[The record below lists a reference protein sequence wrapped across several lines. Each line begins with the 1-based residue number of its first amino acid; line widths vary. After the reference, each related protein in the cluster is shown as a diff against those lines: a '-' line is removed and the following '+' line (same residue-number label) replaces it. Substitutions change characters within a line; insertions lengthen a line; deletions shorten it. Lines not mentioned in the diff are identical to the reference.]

1 MESTGFNSANIGI
14 RLHDTV
20 PGTLEQRAQAALK
33 QGFSCVHLALG
44 KVLDP
49 SLLEPEKATPGLG
62 VYVKRALNGLDVAV
76 LGCYLNLAHPDE
88 AVYRRTV
95 LQYTAHLRLA
105 RFMDAGVVGTETGNP
120 NAGYTYDPENS
131 HSVEALELFIR
142 RVKPVVEAAEK
153 LGTLLAIEP
162 VCTHIVSDARR
173 ARRVLDAVA
182 SPNLQII
189 LDPVNLLHPDNL
201 FRREEV
207 IGEAIELLGRDTAV
221 IHLKDYINEGQGGI
235 RSLAAG
241 LGEMDYTAV
250 LRFALQHKPT
260 IQMTLEDTLPD
271 NARAAREHIVRLI
284 SELSGNS

>member
-33 QGFSCVHLALG
+33 QGFTCVHLALG

-49 SLLEPEKATPGLG
+49 SLMEPEKATPGLG
-62 VYVKRALNGLDVAV
+62 TYVKKALNGLDAAV

-88 AVYRRTV
+88 MVYRRTV
-95 LQYTAHLRLA
+95 SQYTAHLRLA
-105 RFMDAGVVGTETGNP
+105 RFLDAGVVGTETGNP

-131 HSVEALELFIR
+131 HSEAALELFIR
-142 RVKPVVEAAEK
+142 RVKPVVNAAEK
-153 LGTLLAIEP
+153 LGAILAIEP
-162 VCTHIVSDARR
+162 VYTHIVSDGKR

-201 FRREEV
+201 IRRDEV

-221 IHLKDYINEGQGGI
+221 IHLKDYVNEGQKGI
-235 RSLAAG
+235 RSVAAG

-250 LRFALQHKPT
+250 LRFALRHKPN
-260 IQMTLEDTLPD
+260 IQMTLEDTSPD
-271 NARAAREHIVRLI
+271 NAQAAREHIARLI
-284 SELSGNS
+284 AELSGNS